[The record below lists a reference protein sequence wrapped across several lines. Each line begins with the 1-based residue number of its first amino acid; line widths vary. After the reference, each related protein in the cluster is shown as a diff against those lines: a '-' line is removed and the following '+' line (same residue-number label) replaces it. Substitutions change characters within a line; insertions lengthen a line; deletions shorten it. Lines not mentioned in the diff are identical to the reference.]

1 MLWVWEN
8 RSILLHFSGLSL
20 LHIPCQWTNKLILSC
35 HIHFNTPI
43 IIFSPFTRICICH
56 FYNVTVYSIMTDDL
70 RERSYPTVYFH
81 CKKFSKTST
90 HYEKLEKKYNTSRAI
105 CWFFFFFCGC
115 APFGISVRTILNG
128 LEEQTQFKMIELLLY
143 PPLAFFLVMTRSF
156 LPNGWLK
163 R

>member
-105 CWFFFFFCGC
+105 CWFFFFLLRMCPIWHFCPNHFERLGRANSC
-115 APFGISVRTILNG
+115 NSKWLNCSSS
-128 LEEQTQFKMIELLLY
+128 LRWHSF
-143 PPLAFFLVMTRSF
+143 RS
-156 LPNGWLK
+156 
-163 R
+163 